1 MIAFITAGGEG
12 LRMKPVTCRT
22 PKPLANLCGAS
33 LISYPINAIEQSGVP
48 FSRKIIAGG
57 RFSRSLKDNVPN
69 GWEILGG
76 DSENS
81 ELSAL
86 FSLET
91 DEDILILAGDTV
103 SDCDISRLAQFHR
116 ENRSE
121 LSCALCECSDI
132 RDKNLAL
139 LSENGEIL
147 SVIEKPSYY
156 SCRTGLALCGT
167 VIISG
172 KALSEII
179 SEDGQKLP
187 ECLETGLIPLFI
199 RKKRPVFG
207 IKCAEKFFDINTVSD
222 LLSCQT
228 DMLFSGK
235 FSEAY
240 PQYERNGVQIE
251 YPCIIGKN
259 VTFSEGVKIGAGSV
273 IGDNVFMGRNARIN
287 GGFVGNG
294 CYIGERASVS
304 GGYICGGARL
314 MTGASLFEG
323 AAVGEKA
330 VVGENAV
337 IEPNVKIWSGREV
350 EAETLVSSDVK
361 YGTGKP
367 VTIGEDGIWGDSG
380 GSVDPQSCAV
390 TGSALTAAAAEV
402 RGRKRIAVGYRQND
416 ASKALALSVMSGIC
430 AAGGEVWDMG
440 EATAEETAFAV
451 RKAELSAGCYVD
463 AGVTARVSLISSDG
477 LPLKRS
483 EERIVEAGLNRG
495 DYPKNGFPRFG
506 GIRDFSSAGEL
517 YKLHISALCKAPLN
531 GIRVRI
537 SSSDDRICKLGAEL
551 LAPVNSTNGKEIV
564 FSISAD
570 GRKASAFSEESGY
583 VFRERLVMIAAIKAF
598 SEGRTVS
605 LPCEFPKAAD
615 TLAEKYG
622 GTVLRYGCCPTDNSD
637 DRARSAAFDFPEARD
652 GLALALSVSDYLSRE
667 GISSKQAEKLLPQYA
682 SAARFIPIDRSSK
695 AFRGL
700 SDVRS
705 PQSADEGIM
714 LDESGSRVFIRPVK
728 TGRGL
733 MMYVESMSIEAASE
747 ICDFYEEKLVREDKL
762 GSDEC

>member
-1 MIAFITAGGEG
+1 MIAFLTAGGEG

-22 PKPLANLCGAS
+22 PKPLANLCGAP
-33 LISYPINAIEQSGVP
+33 LISYPIEAIEKSGVP
-48 FSRKIIAGG
+48 FSRKIISGG
-57 RFSRSLKDNVPN
+57 CFSRSLKAAVPN
-69 GWEILGG
+69 DWEFLGS

-86 FSLET
+86 YSLNT
-91 DEDILILAGDTV
+91 GEDILISAGDTV
-103 SDCDISRLAQFHR
+103 SDCDIARLAEFHR

-121 LSCALCECSDI
+121 LTCALCECYDI

-179 SEDGQKLP
+179 SEDNRKLP

-207 IKCAEKFFDINTVSD
+207 IKCAEKFFDINTVND
-222 LLSCQT
+222 LLACQT

-235 FSEAY
+235 FTETY
-240 PQYERNGVQIE
+240 PQYERMGVQIE
-251 YPCIIGKN
+251 YPCVIGKD

-287 GGFVGNG
+287 GGFIGNG

-314 MTGASLFEG
+314 MTGASVFEG

-337 IEPNVKIWSGREV
+337 VEPNVKIWSGREV

-361 YGTGKP
+361 YGVGKP

-390 TGSALTAAAAEV
+390 TGSALTAAAAEI
-402 RGRKRIAVGYRQND
+402 RGKKRIAVGYRQND
-416 ASKALALSVMSGIC
+416 ASKALAFAVMSGIS
-430 AAGGEVWDMG
+430 AAGGEVSDIG
-440 EATAEETAFAV
+440 GATAEETAFAV

-477 LPLKRS
+477 LPLKRH

-506 GIRDFSSAGEL
+506 GIQDMSSISEL

-531 GIRVRI
+531 GVRVRI

-551 LAPVNSTNGKEIV
+551 LAPVNSPSGREIV
-564 FSISAD
+564 FSISSD
-570 GRKASAFSEESGY
+570 GRKASAYSEESGY
-583 VFRERLVMIAAIKAF
+583 VFWERLVMIAAIKAF

-605 LPCEFPKAAD
+605 LPCEFPAAAD
-615 TLAEKYG
+615 KLAEKYR

-637 DRARSAAFDFPEARD
+637 DLARAAAFGFPEVRD

-667 GISSKQAEKLLPQYA
+667 GISLNRAAELLPKYA
-682 SAARFIPIDRSSK
+682 SAARFIPIDRSSR
-695 AFRGL
+695 ALRGL

-705 PQSADEGIM
+705 PQSSDEGIM

-747 ICDFYEEKLVREDKL
+747 ICDFYEEKLVREDKF
-762 GSDEC
+762 STPD